1 MSRDFLEAAEY
12 FVLEEDQIVTVDYR
26 YQWMDGAKQSL
37 RKRWDNTPDH
47 PGLNG
52 FPHHVHI
59 DREENVAPGQPLNLL
74 ELLTILE
81 NELL

>member
-1 MSRDFLEAAEY
+1 MHDPTAY
-12 FVLEEDQIVTVDYR
+12 
-26 YQWMDGAKQSL
+26 
-37 RKRWDNTPDH
+37 
-47 PGLNG
+47 LNG